1 MQKQREYR
9 QWKCTRK
16 TCWKNSQVEPYT
28 VSEGLRDI
36 KKMIKD
42 VKEPYSSEL
51 EKLTNEVTEFK
62 KELEIKGKK
71 ITLEKRLS

>member
-1 MQKQREYR
+1 
-9 QWKCTRK
+9 
-16 TCWKNSQVEPYT
+16 
-28 VSEGLRDI
+28 
-36 KKMIKD
+36 MIKD